1 MSPTIGHISV
11 PITNPRQ
18 FEMRPYSDYLTKLID
33 QVSSVGTNIF
43 LVCVLLLLQLMQLIQ
58 LITYLI
64 LLQHMYNYL

>member
-33 QVSSVGTNIF
+33 QVSPLSFTDKQAVIYQ
-43 LVCVLLLLQLMQLIQ
+43 VLFTVTCTHIGNKE
-58 LITYLI
+58 TSR
-64 LLQHMYNYL
+64 